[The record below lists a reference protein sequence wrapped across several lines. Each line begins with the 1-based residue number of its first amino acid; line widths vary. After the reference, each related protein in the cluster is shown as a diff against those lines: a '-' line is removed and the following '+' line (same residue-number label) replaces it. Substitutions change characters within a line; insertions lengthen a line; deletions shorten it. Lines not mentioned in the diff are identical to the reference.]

1 MEGVVVRK
9 KRTLILLLSFLGG
22 LFHNVLLSQ
31 SPLAINKLL
40 IPAIEEGWMEV
51 SDAELIRVHIEKYG
65 WPVVPEEVWAISGL
79 RPECSERVLKST
91 KWRTW
96 CEWGKEDASGETY
109 GPQRSQLKWSVVG
122 QADLNEEEYVGSN
135 VGCVARMKG
144 GHWGLVAER
153 DVGEVGIDFV
163 GGYIQGTGN
172 QGLTWIVGDHRVHW
186 GSGATIDRYDPFQSM
201 RSPHRLGQVSRGFD
215 GVYSGDGSPFR
226 RGVAVRKNMGLWWF
240 ASSLDSQ
247 KRAFTQNS
255 LSEFTWFDTGLHRDQ
270 NELNR
275 SVIRVNRF
283 GFSAFRVNKLFQI
296 GFVGEIGQTVGS
308 TFSGLFGAVFR
319 MEKNAFSFET
329 EVGIFRGD
337 FTMHHRAVLTASR
350 NFFLFSS
357 IDKTSLLHPGTNW
370 GVKASAVNQWE
381 GIVGFS
387 IGPDNKRFVVKS
399 EMDHGGAS
407 LRSTMSWNHP
417 ILHAGKVL
425 SRLSIDCNIEG
436 EFTFGARLRWDVDL
450 FRLTAELY
458 KSRDSSPGFGR
469 AFRVDVKSRRS
480 ITVAVMNGV
489 DGMEGRLFQLLP
501 TARGYRL
508 FSVGDP
514 TSRAIVSFD
523 IIPDR
528 LVFSIEKVWSVWE
541 NTTSTHRISIRLEGK

>member
-1 MEGVVVRK
+1 MDGVMVIK
-9 KRTLILLLSFLGG
+9 KVTLIFLLSFVLG
-22 LFHNVLLSQ
+22 LFHNGFLSQ
-31 SPLAINKLL
+31 SFMAINKLL
-40 IPAIEEGWMEV
+40 IPAIEEGWMDV
-51 SDAELIRVHIEKYG
+51 SDAERVRLHIEKYG

-79 RPECSERVLKST
+79 RPECSEILLKST

-96 CEWGKEDASGETY
+96 CEWGKEEASGETY
-109 GPQRSQLKWSVVG
+109 RPQLSQVKSSVVC
-122 QADLNEEEYVGSN
+122 QVDLNEEEYVGSN
-135 VGCVARMKG
+135 VGCVARIKG
-144 GHWGLVAER
+144 GNWGFVAER
-153 DVGEVGIDFV
+153 DVGEAGIDFV
-163 GGYIQGTGN
+163 GGYIQGTGH
-172 QGLTWIVGDHRVHW
+172 QGVTWILGDHRVHW
-186 GSGATIDRYDPFQSM
+186 GSGAIIKRYDPFQSM
-201 RSPHRLGQVSRGFD
+201 RSPHRLGQVSRGLD
-215 GVYSGDGSPFR
+215 GVYSGDGAPFR
-226 RGVAVRKNMGLWWF
+226 RGVAVRKNMGLWWI

-247 KRAFTQNS
+247 KRSFTQNS

-296 GFVGEIGQTVGS
+296 GFVGEVGQTFSS

-329 EVGIFRGD
+329 ELGIFKGD
-337 FTMHHRAVLTASR
+337 ITMHNRAVLTASR
-350 NFFLFSS
+350 HFFLFSS
-357 IDKTSLLHPGTNW
+357 IDKTSVLHPGRNW
-370 GVKASAVNQWE
+370 GVKAGAVNQWQ

-387 IGPDNKRFVVKS
+387 LGPDNKRFVVKS
-399 EMDHGGAS
+399 EMDDGGVS
-407 LRSTMSWNHP
+407 VRSTMRWNHP
-417 ILHAGKVL
+417 IVNAGKVL

-436 EFTFGARLRWDVDL
+436 EFSFGARMRWDLDL
-450 FRLTAELY
+450 FRLTAEFY
-458 KSRDSSPGFGR
+458 KSWDSSPGFGR
-469 AFRVDVKSRRS
+469 AFRVDLKSRRA

-514 TSRAIVSFD
+514 TSRAIISFD

-528 LVFSIEKVWSVWE
+528 LVFSIEKMWSVWE